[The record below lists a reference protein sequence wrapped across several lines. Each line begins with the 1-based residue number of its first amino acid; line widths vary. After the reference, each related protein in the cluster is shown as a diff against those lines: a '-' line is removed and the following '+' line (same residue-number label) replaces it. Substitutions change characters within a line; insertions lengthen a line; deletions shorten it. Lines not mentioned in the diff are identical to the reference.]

1 MPKTRDFLELVRV
14 PGIFTAQADILAGFL
29 IAGAAAQSIPDF
41 LLLVLASSCFY
52 SAGMALNDAFDLP
65 IDTRQRPGR
74 PIPSGRIA
82 LNTAFYM
89 GFGLLLLG
97 LLLSRLAS
105 FPSFVI
111 GVVLAAAIVTYD
123 GGLKQVQWA
132 GTVNMGVCR
141 YLNLLLGL
149 SVTTLSPVSLLIPL
163 LTGFHIFGVT
173 TLSRRETE
181 GNDMRGI
188 LVCGMGITAVP
199 ILYWI
204 LWLCGV
210 LPHSLGLGLC
220 VVWSLVL
227 SGLLV
232 RLTTQPSS
240 ANTQGTVKWLLMA
253 LVILDGIIVFG
264 ACPLPWGLLV
274 WAMLLPVVII
284 SRRFY
289 LT

>member
-1 MPKTRDFLELVRV
+1 MPKARDLQELVRI
-14 PGIFTAQADILAGFL
+14 PGVFTAQADIFAGFM
-29 IAGAAAQSIPDF
+29 IAGSAAQSIPTL

-52 SAGMALNDAFDLP
+52 CAGMALNDAFDAP
-65 IDTRQRPGR
+65 IDAMQRPGR

-82 LNTAFYM
+82 LTTAFNT

-97 LLLSRLAS
+97 LILSRLAGFS
-105 FPSFVI
+105 SFVV
-111 GVVLAAAIVTYD
+111 GVVLAGAIVTYD
-123 GGLKQVQWA
+123 GGVKQDKRA
-132 GTVNMGVCR
+132 GPVNMGACR

-149 SVTTLSPVSLLIPL
+149 SVAPLSFVSFLIPL
-163 LTGFHIFGVT
+163 LTGIHIFGVT
-173 TLSRRETE
+173 TLSRRETV
-181 GNDMRGI
+181 GNDLRGI
-188 LVCGMGITAVP
+188 RDCGMAIVAVP
-199 ILYWI
+199 IFYWI

-210 LPHSLGLGLC
+210 LPLSLGLWLC
-220 VVWSLVL
+220 VVWSVVL
-227 SGLLV
+227 SGLLA

-240 ANTQGTVKWLLMA
+240 ANTQRTVKWLLMA

-264 ACPLPWGLLV
+264 ACPLPWGFLV